1 MWQIFV
7 DFKLKRV
14 NLRPYYTL
22 MFCEYL
28 IYEVKVITYIIILP
42 TYYFFADV
50 KRLLFNNKTD
60 EVNIIGS
67 DYYKDVCW
75 MFVYILFKQILL

>member
-1 MWQIFV
+1 
-7 DFKLKRV
+7 
-14 NLRPYYTL
+14 

-42 TYYFFADV
+42 TYYLFADV

-75 MFVYILFKQILL
+75 MFV